1 MAQSRIASI
10 IEPALAD
17 LGFALVRVALSGG
30 SAKSYRKKEKGGNRQ
45 ILQIMA
51 EPVEDR
57 DMTVEDCAT
66 ISRHLAALLD
76 VEDPISEAYL
86 LEVSSPGIDRP
97 LTRFTDFD
105 RFAGELVKIN
115 LKKMI
120 DGRKRFRGRL
130 AGTENDQL
138 ILLDTGFGRVSFT
151 MADID
156 TARIDP
162 TEYFSTPRRD
172 GAK

>member
-1 MAQSRIASI
+1 M
-10 IEPALAD
+10 
-17 LGFALVRVALSGG
+17 
-30 SAKSYRKKEKGGNRQ
+30 
-45 ILQIMA
+45 
-51 EPVEDR
+51 
-57 DMTVEDCAT
+57 
-66 ISRHLAALLD
+66 
-76 VEDPISEAYL
+76 
-86 LEVSSPGIDRP
+86 
-97 LTRFTDFD
+97 
-105 RFAGELVKIN
+105 KIN

-162 TEYFSTPRRD
+162 TEYFSTPA
-172 GAK
+172 GMAQNNLTGICQKKKS

>member
-86 LEVSSPGIDRP
+86 LEVSS
-97 LTRFTDFD
+97 LWH
-105 RFAGELVKIN
+105 
-115 LKKMI
+115 
-120 DGRKRFRGRL
+120 
-130 AGTENDQL
+130 
-138 ILLDTGFGRVSFT
+138 
-151 MADID
+151 
-156 TARIDP
+156 
-162 TEYFSTPRRD
+162 
-172 GAK
+172 

>member
-1 MAQSRIASI
+1 MSASKLTQI
-10 IEPALAD
+10 IEPALGD
-17 LGFALVRVALSGG
+17 LGFELVRVSLTGG
-30 SAKSYRKKEKGGNRQ
+30 SSRNLRNKKGDGGGRQ
-45 ILQIMA
+45 TLQIMA
-51 EPVEDR
+51 EPIER
-57 DMTVEDCAT
+57 REMTVQDCAQ

-76 VEDPISEAYL
+76 VEDPITEAYQ

-97 LTRFTDFD
+97 LTRFSDFD

-130 AGTENDQL
+130 AGTENDAL
-138 ILLDTGFGRVSFT
+138 IHLDTGFGRVSFA

-162 TEYFSTPRRD
+162 TEYFSTPKRD
-172 GAK
+172 A